1 MRLASIGL
9 PTLDI
14 PSTPSGP
21 EGSSGSGLNRCWG
34 QAGGGLFSGLRR
46 QARTNRTRQRRGGR
60 AVECTGLENR
70 QGLTPFEGSNPS
82 LSATHSPAS
91 SRATKPPFP
100 SLCYPLP
107 PTAKKQRIGVPLVPP
122 VKNSFWCAGSCV
134 CPVSQTPLHHI
145 KHPHHRLRHAGEYR
159 PKRLFF
165 IK

>member
-82 LSATHSPAS
+82 LSATHYP
-91 SRATKPPFP
+91 PPFR
-100 SLCYPLP
+100 SDSDRHSRRFTIRRLQLP
-107 PTAKKQRIGVPLVPP
+107 TTARKARSEERRVGKDWQAR
-122 VKNSFWCAGSCV
+122 
-134 CPVSQTPLHHI
+134 
-145 KHPHHRLRHAGEYR
+145 
-159 PKRLFF
+159 
-165 IK
+165 

>member
-34 QAGGGLFSGLRR
+34 QAGGGLFSGLRH

-82 LSATHSPAS
+82 LSATHSPAPFQRDQTAAPVAS
-91 SRATKPPFP
+91 LSTASHGKKAT
-100 SLCYPLP
+100 
-107 PTAKKQRIGVPLVPP
+107 QR
-122 VKNSFWCAGSCV
+122 
-134 CPVSQTPLHHI
+134 
-145 KHPHHRLRHAGEYR
+145 
-159 PKRLFF
+159 
-165 IK
+165 